1 MPRNVSSSRQVN
13 EFALPGVTN
22 FFGKS
27 EVLISFPTRMNVER
41 QVWCHARHNSRRELH
56 SRHLRTRIFI
66 LIAAA
71 SLLFRATAWAQ
82 SDLPNS
88 DSSALDFKQWGLLA
102 IQDGGRRKP
111 VDTFARET
119 LIRVTGRSTYT
130 DKTGRIWQPNDFVL
144 SALLETHDW
153 KSEPMVLV
161 SFGRLKE
168 QLGLDKT
175 QRRFSFAQLTG
186 SPDLQRI
193 TNEARAHKRAEQPLD
208 RVQQEAL
215 SVSDRLALLGNVM
228 TGNALLIVPAPR
240 SETDPWAVPDPAAV
254 ASYYN
259 EAQFAP
265 AFSQVTKMTG
275 AYAQGD
281 TFNFSSAARQL
292 RENLRGL
299 SPSIYPEERQLRLE
313 YFYNH
318 FESFYRA
325 IWCYGIALVILIA
338 AHLRKRG
345 TALRNIGVAVAILG
359 LAFQASGIVM
369 RCLIAGRPPVTNMYE
384 SIIWVSFAVSFF
396 GMIFFARYR
405 TPVYLLAALPVT
417 LIALLLVHQMPIAMP
432 SSIDPLVPVLR
443 DNFWLTIHVL
453 TITLSYAA
461 FALAMGFGHILLW
474 RYARNPAVASADAP
488 MHFWLYRVL
497 QLGVLLLAAGT
508 ILGGVWAN
516 YSWGRFW
523 GWDPKETWALIA
535 LLCYILTLHG
545 RLAGWWTEFGLVVAS
560 VVCFLAVLMAWYGVN
575 FLLGKGLHSY
585 GFGIGGETYVATFVI
600 ADLLF
605 VAFAIWRYRASKRV
619 VVVAGEVVP
628 VDPRSTPAA

>member
-1 MPRNVSSSRQVN
+1 V
-13 EFALPGVTN
+13 A
-22 FFGKS
+22 
-27 EVLISFPTRMNVER
+27 
-41 QVWCHARHNSRRELH
+41 ELH

-71 SLLFRATAWAQ
+71 TLLFRATAWAQ

-161 SFGRLKE
+161 SFGKLKE
-168 QLGLDKT
+168 QLGLDKA
-175 QRRFSFAQLTG
+175 QRRFSSAQLTG
-186 SPDLQRI
+186 SSELQRI
-193 TNEARAHKRAEQPLD
+193 TNEARALKRAEQSLD

-254 ASYYN
+254 APYYN
-259 EAQFAP
+259 EARFAP

-299 SPSIYPEERQLRLE
+299 SPSIYPQERQLRLE

-369 RCLIAGRPPVTNMYE
+369 CCLIGGRPPVTNMSE

-461 FALAMGFGHILLW
+461 FGLAMGFGHILLW
-474 RYARNPAVASADAP
+474 RYARNPAAASADAP

-575 FLLGKGLHSY
+575 FVLGKGLHSY

>member
-1 MPRNVSSSRQVN
+1 M
-13 EFALPGVTN
+13 
-22 FFGKS
+22 
-27 EVLISFPTRMNVER
+27 
-41 QVWCHARHNSRRELH
+41 
-56 SRHLRTRIFI
+56 
-66 LIAAA
+66 AADT
-71 SLLFRATAWAQ
+71 SG
-82 SDLPNS
+82 
-88 DSSALDFKQWGLLA
+88 LDYKQFGLLA

-111 VDTFARET
+111 LDTFAKET
-119 LIRVTGRSTYT
+119 LIRITGRSRYT
-130 DKTGRIWQPNDFVL
+130 DKAGRKWTPNDFVL

-153 KSEPMVLV
+153 KNEPMVLV
-161 SFGRLKE
+161 SFGKLKE

-175 QRRFSFAQLTG
+175 QGRFSFAQLTAL
-186 SPDLQRI
+186 PELNRLA
-193 TNEARAHKRAEQPLD
+193 NEAHALRKAEKPLD
-208 RVQQEAL
+208 RLQQE
-215 SVSDRLALLGNVM
+215 VMNVTERLALFAHVM
-228 TGNALLIVPAPR
+228 DGSAFLIVPASK
-240 SETDPWAVPDPAAV
+240 SETDAWVVPPEF
-254 ASYYN
+254 SRYYTDT
-259 EAQFAP
+259 QFAP
-265 AFSQVTKMTG
+265 IQTQLQTLATAYTNSDSFKFSR
-275 AYAQGD
+275 AS
-281 TFNFSSAARQL
+281 NQL
-292 RENLRGL
+292 RENLREL
-299 SPSIYPEERQLRLE
+299 NPAIYPQDRQLRLE

-318 FESFYRA
+318 FDGFYRA
-325 IWCYGIALVILIA
+325 AWCYGVAFLLLLF
-338 AHLRKRG
+338 AHLRRASGAAHRAAATPKAFG
-345 TALRNIGVAVAILG
+345 TSPSEASGSRVSALQLTGVAIVILG
-359 LAFQASGIVM
+359 LAFHASGIVM

-417 LIALLLVHQMPIAMP
+417 LVALLLVHQMPIAMP

-474 RYARNPAVASADAP
+474 RYALNPSAARADAP

-575 FLLGKGLHSY
+575 FVLGKGLHSY
-585 GFGIGGETYVATFVI
+585 GFGIGGETYVATFVLL
-600 ADLLF
+600 DLLF
-605 VAFAIWRYRASKRV
+605 VAFAIWRYRASKRAV
-619 VVVAGEVVP
+619 SVPEVEGNRVAV
-628 VDPRSTPAA
+628 

>member
-1 MPRNVSSSRQVN
+1 M
-13 EFALPGVTN
+13 
-22 FFGKS
+22 
-27 EVLISFPTRMNVER
+27 
-41 QVWCHARHNSRRELH
+41 
-56 SRHLRTRIFI
+56 IFI
-66 LIAAA
+66 ATATALIAATGRAA
-71 SLLFRATAWAQ
+71 SPDVSAV
-82 SDLPNS
+82 

-111 VDTFARET
+111 VDTFAKET
-119 LIRVTGRSTYT
+119 LIRVTGRSAYT
-130 DKTGRIWQPNDFVL
+130 DQAGRKWQPNDFVL

-153 KSEPMVLV
+153 KNEPMVLI
-161 SFGRLKE
+161 SSGQLIEK
-168 QLGLDKT
+168 LGLDKT

-186 SPDLQRI
+186 SAELQRI
-193 TNEARAHKRAEQPLD
+193 ANEAGALKRAERPLD
-208 RVQQEAL
+208 HVQQEAL
-215 SVSDRLALLGNVM
+215 SVSDRLTLLARLMNGS
-228 TGNALLIVPAPR
+228 ALLIIPSPKKEA
-240 SETDPWAVPDPAAV
+240 DAWLAPDPAAV
-254 ASYYN
+254 AANYE

-265 AFSQVTKMTG
+265 AFAELSKMMR
-275 AYAQGD
+275 AYTEAD
-281 TFNFSSAARQL
+281 TFNFSLGASRL
-292 RENLRGL
+292 RDSLRTL
-299 SPSIYPEERQLRLE
+299 NPSIYPQEKQLRLE

-318 FESFYRA
+318 FEGFYRA

-345 TALRNIGVAVAILG
+345 AALRNIGVAVAILG

-369 RCLIAGRPPVTNMYE
+369 RCMIAGRPPVTNMYE

-405 TPVYLLAALPVT
+405 APVYLLAALPVT
-417 LIALLLVHQMPIAMP
+417 LISLLLVHQMPIAMP
-432 SSIDPLVPVLR
+432 ASIDPLVPVLR
-443 DNFWLTIHVL
+443 DNFWLTVHVL

-474 RYARNPAVASADAP
+474 RYARNPAAASADAP

-535 LLCYILTLHG
+535 LLCYLLTLHG

-560 VVCFLAVLMAWYGVN
+560 VICFLAILMAWYGVN
-575 FLLGKGLHSY
+575 FVLGKGLHSY
-585 GFGIGGETYVATFVI
+585 GFGVGGEIYVAIFVVL
-600 ADLLF
+600 DLLF
-605 VAFAIWRYRASKRV
+605 VAFAIWRYRKSKRAV
-619 VVVAGEVVP
+619 TPAGEIAGERVAV
-628 VDPRSTPAA
+628 

>member
-1 MPRNVSSSRQVN
+1 M
-13 EFALPGVTN
+13 
-22 FFGKS
+22 K
-27 EVLISFPTRMNVER
+27 I
-41 QVWCHARHNSRRELH
+41 
-56 SRHLRTRIFI
+56 RIFG
-66 LIAAA
+66 
-71 SLLFRATAWAQ
+71 FATAITALLSGLGYGA
-82 SDLPNS
+82 SDLPAANTAS
-88 DSSALDFKQWGLLA
+88 LDFKPWGLLA

-111 VDTFARET
+111 VDTFAKET
-119 LIRVTGRSTYT
+119 LIRVTGRSAYT
-130 DKTGRIWQPNDFVL
+130 DQAGRKWQPNDFVL

-153 KSEPMVLV
+153 KNDPMVLI
-161 SFGRLKE
+161 SSGQLIE

-175 QRRFSFAQLTG
+175 QRRFSFAQLSG
-186 SPDLQRI
+186 SAELQRI
-193 TNEARAHKRAEQPLD
+193 ANEAGALKRAERPLNH
-208 RVQQEAL
+208 VQQEAL
-215 SVSDRLALLGNVM
+215 SVSDRLTLLARLMNGSAV
-228 TGNALLIVPAPR
+228 LIIPSPKKEA
-240 SETDPWAVPDPAAV
+240 DAWLAPDPATV
-254 ASYYN
+254 AAYYD

-265 AFSQVTKMTG
+265 AFAELTKMMRAYTG
-275 AYAQGD
+275 AD
-281 TFNFSSAARQL
+281 TFNFSLGASRL
-292 RENLRGL
+292 RDSLRTL
-299 SPSIYPEERQLRLE
+299 NPSIYPQERQLRLE

-318 FESFYRA
+318 FEGFYRA

-345 TALRNIGVAVAILG
+345 AALRNIGVAVAILG

-369 RCLIAGRPPVTNMYE
+369 RCMIAGRPPVTNMYE

-417 LIALLLVHQMPIAMP
+417 LISLLLVHQMPIAMP

-443 DNFWLTIHVL
+443 DNFWLTVHVL

-474 RYARNPAVASADAP
+474 RYARNPAAASADAP

-560 VVCFLAVLMAWYGVN
+560 VICFLAILMAWYGVN
-575 FLLGKGLHSY
+575 FVLGKGLHSY
-585 GFGIGGETYVATFVI
+585 GFGVGGETYVAIFVVL
-600 ADLLF
+600 DFLF
-605 VAFAIWRYRASKRV
+605 VAFAIWRYRKSKRAV
-619 VVVAGEVVP
+619 TPAGDEIAGERVAV
-628 VDPRSTPAA
+628 